1 MKRTYY
7 RVGEVADML
16 HVTPESVRAYVRAGK
31 IHCDRTPSGQR
42 VFTQEHIDAYLG
54 NTHTP
59 KHVFYARSSKGDR
72 KAIQAQLDE
81 LEHTYGTPERTYTDS
96 GSGLNENRRGLAQLI
111 KDAQKHRYDT
121 LYITYPDRL
130 TRFGYTYLQELFNQN
145 NITVIPL
152 HSKSF
157 SAEEELMQD
166 FMSLIASFAGRFY
179 RLRSRENQKKLLKA
193 AENTINSGGAA

>member
-1 MKRTYY
+1 
-7 RVGEVADML
+7 ML
-16 HVTPESVRAYVRAGK
+16 RPNPCAPTLEQGKYTATGHHQGNESSRK
-31 IHCDRTPSGQR
+31 NTSTHTSE
-42 VFTQEHIDAYLG
+42 T
-54 NTHTP
+54 THTP

-72 KAIQAQLDE
+72 RAIQAQLDE

-145 NITVIPL
+145 NITVISL

-179 RLRSRENQKKLLKA
+179 RLRSKENQKKLLKA

>member
-54 NTHTP
+54 NAHTP

-72 KAIQAQLDE
+72 RAIQAQLDE
-81 LEHTYGTPERTYTDS
+81 LEHTSTEHP
-96 GSGLNENRRGLAQLI
+96 NA
-111 KDAQKHRYDT
+111 
-121 LYITYPDRL
+121 L
-130 TRFGYTYLQELFNQN
+130 TQT
-145 NITVIPL
+145 
-152 HSKSF
+152 
-157 SAEEELMQD
+157 AEAVSTKTGED
-166 FMSLIASFAGRFY
+166 
-179 RLRSRENQKKLLKA
+179 
-193 AENTINSGGAA
+193 